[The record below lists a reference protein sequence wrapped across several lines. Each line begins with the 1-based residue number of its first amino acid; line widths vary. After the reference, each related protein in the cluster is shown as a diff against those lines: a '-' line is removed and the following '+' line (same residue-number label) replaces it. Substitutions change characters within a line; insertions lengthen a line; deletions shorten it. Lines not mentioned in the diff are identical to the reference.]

1 MKQKSVLAISETK
14 ELLKKIRKEL
24 KEDYEVITFN
34 NFLDGLD
41 MLRESDFDI
50 LLLDENLTWFTFSEA
65 MRKLKGIGK
74 DIVTIALISEENDES
89 LQDIK
94 DGEIY
99 NYVVKPFTLKDLNRI
114 IVPAL
119 NNLELLKEKR
129 ELEKKLSDTEESEE
143 IIGQHSKIKELKQII
158 EKVADS
164 DLTVL
169 VNGENG
175 VGKELVAKE
184 IYKKSNRRKKNF
196 ITINCAS
203 ISPTL
208 IESELFGYEKGAF
221 AGAVATR
228 KGIIEEA
235 DSGTL
240 FLDQIG
246 SMDLKSQAKL
256 LRVIEYGELRRVGG
270 NRTIKVDVRF
280 VAATNENLEELVKKG
295 LFRKDLY
302 HRLTAFPIEVPKLR
316 ERKEDI
322 PLLANYFLNKIVV
335 DLHKEMIVISGEAM
349 KYLLEYS
356 YPGNIREL
364 KNIIERMVILCN
376 DKVIGVEDLPL
387 EIKMKSDTLENKTV
401 TGIGPLKE
409 VLEKDI
415 YELAEVER
423 VVIASALQKTR
434 WNKQETAKLLGIGR
448 TTLYEKIRKY
458 GLDRRTAARGKEDEI

>member
-1 MKQKSVLAISETK
+1 MRQKSILAISETK

-24 KEDYEVITFN
+24 KDEYEVITFN

-50 LLLDENLTWFTFSEA
+50 LLLDENLTWFTFAEA

-74 DIVTIALISEENDES
+74 DIVTIALISEENDEM
-89 LQDIK
+89 LNDVK
-94 DGEIY
+94 DGDIY
-99 NYVVKPFTLKDLNRI
+99 NYIVKPFTLRDINRI
-114 IVPAL
+114 IIPAL

-129 ELEKKLSDTEESEE
+129 DLEKKLSDTEESEE
-143 IIGQHSKIKELKQII
+143 IVGQHSKVKELKQII

-184 IYKKSNRRKKNF
+184 IYKKSHRRKKNF
-196 ITINCAS
+196 VTINCAS
-203 ISPTL
+203 ISSSL

-221 AGAVATR
+221 PGAVSQK

-246 SMDLKSQAKL
+246 SMDMKSQAKL

-270 NRTIKVDVRF
+270 SRTIKVDVRF
-280 VAATNENLEELVKKG
+280 IAATNEDLENNVKKG

-302 HRLTAFPIEVPKLR
+302 HRLTAFPIEVPPLR
-316 ERKEDI
+316 DRKEDI
-322 PLLANYFLNKIVV
+322 PLLANYFLNKIVL
-335 DLHKEMIVISGEAM
+335 DLHKEMIVIAGET
-349 KYLLEYS
+349 
-356 YPGNIREL
+356 I
-364 KNIIERMVILCN
+364 
-376 DKVIGVEDLPL
+376 
-387 EIKMKSDTLENKTV
+387 ENKSII
-401 TGIGPLKE
+401 GIGPLKE
-409 VLEKDI
+409 ILERDV

-423 VVIASALQKTR
+423 IVIASALQKTR

-458 GLDRRTAARGKEDEI
+458 DLDKRIIKKDADGYDIEEDYGREE